1 MAAPVDEQPPLT
13 PGHAAVAEA
22 PRDDDAARRRRDL
35 AGRRI
40 GPAGRVRVRKSR
52 FVRLMRVTLP
62 LLALILTSV
71 VLIWPQM
78 NKPEGFRLSF
88 TDVGTSDDQLVMRNA
103 RFRGTDSANRPFLVT
118 ADNAMQDP
126 GHQDQVILDSLNADI
141 TLEDGTW
148 LTLRAD
154 TGVFFQNER
163 KLALHGNVAVYSDLG
178 YEFHAD
184 EAEADLAKGTVE
196 SDSKVWGHGPM
207 GRINA
212 NGLRV
217 YERGAVV
224 RFINGVQTTLHNDKG
239 AG

>member
-1 MAAPVDEQPPLT
+1 MAAPLDEPPPLV
-13 PGHAAVAEA
+13 PGLSPAATSRE
-22 PRDDDAARRRRDL
+22 DDAARRRREI

-40 GPAGRVRVRKSR
+40 GLAAGARVRKSR
-52 FVRLMRVTLP
+52 FVRLMRIMLP
-62 LLALILTSV
+62 LLALVLTTV
-71 VLIWPQM
+71 VLVWPQM

-88 TDVGTSDDQLVMRNA
+88 SDVGTSDDQLVMRNA
-103 RFRGTDSANRPFLVT
+103 RFRGTDSENRPFLVT

-126 GHQDQVILDSLNADI
+126 AHQDQVILDALNADI

-154 TGVFFQNER
+154 TGVYFQNER
-163 KLALHGNVAVYSDLG
+163 KLALHGNVAVFSDLG

-224 RFINGVQTTLHNDKG
+224 RFINGVKTTLHNDKG

>member
-1 MAAPVDEQPPLT
+1 MAAPVDEPPPLL
-13 PGHAAVAEA
+13 PGLAATAED
-22 PRDDDAARRRRDL
+22 PRDDAIRRRREI
-35 AGRRI
+35 ASRRI
-40 GPAGRVRVRKSR
+40 GPAGGPRVRKSR
-52 FVRLMRVTLP
+52 FVRLMRVMLP
-62 LLALILTSV
+62 LLALVLTTV
-71 VLIWPQM
+71 VLVWPQM

-88 TDVGTSDDQLVMRNA
+88 SDVGTSDDQLVMRNA
-103 RFRGTDSANRPFLVT
+103 RFRGTDSENRPFLIT

-126 GHQDQVILDSLNADI
+126 AHQDQVILDSLNADI

-196 SDSKVWGHGPM
+196 SDSRVWGHGPM
-207 GRINA
+207 GRIKA
-212 NGLRV
+212 NGLRI

-224 RFINGVQTTLHNDKG
+224 RFINGVETTLHNDKG

>member
-1 MAAPVDEQPPLT
+1 MAAPLDEPPPLT
-13 PGHAAVAEA
+13 PGIAVADA
-22 PRDDDAARRRRDL
+22 PRGDEAAARRNKIIARRV
-35 AGRRI
+35 
-40 GPAGRVRVRKSR
+40 GPVGGARVRKSR
-52 FVRLMRVTLP
+52 FVRLMRVMLP
-62 LLALILTSV
+62 LLALILTSI
-71 VLIWPQM
+71 VLVWPQL

-88 TDVGTSDDQLVMRNA
+88 SDVETSDDQLVMRNA
-103 RFRGTDSANRPFLVT
+103 RFRGTDSENRPYLIT
-118 ADNAMQDP
+118 ADNAMQDLA
-126 GHQDQVILDSLNADI
+126 HQDQVILDSLNADI

-154 TGVFFQNER
+154 TGVYFQNER
-163 KLALHGNVAVYSDLG
+163 KLALHGNVSVYSDLG

-184 EAEADLAKGTVE
+184 EAEADLAMGTVE
-196 SDSKVWGHGPM
+196 SDSRVWGHGPM

-224 RFINGVQTTLHNDKG
+224 RFINGVKTTLYNDKG